1 MSESQQQN
9 SYNRMATSY
18 LRHWNKALFVTVG
31 MVLGYLLSL
40 NVTKDYLCI
49 TPQHNKEYP
58 SGYGQYEPIKYHNV
72 EYNGFKR
79 SERKESISSDDNMP
93 RTYRNG
99 VGLGR
104 QPRTRNTNESPR
116 KILLDCGANVAST
129 VQLFRETY
137 PDGKNYFIHSFELDK
152 RLAPYFSSYSN
163 HELHCPVAVAGNNGL
178 TTAYTESSWKPDK
191 GNVSGKDM
199 QWGGGAIYP
208 KDSEK
213 QSEMHGRRFSER
225 NVIPKIDISTWI
237 QQNTDIDDY
246 VILKLDVEGAE
257 YEIIDKMLKE
267 GTFKWVDKLYGEF
280 HPWAPVPGWSY
291 ERKLELRETMKHH
304 GVTLV
309 DWRGEGKAYHDIESL
324 NKPEI
329 PQGTPGFPG
338 NVYNNCSWSPDGQ
351 VRLAVT
357 VKVGMNVKAAFKLVE
372 TIRAH
377 HSGMPITLFVYGDF
391 AQVFPDLVTKWAD
404 RYTIGI
410 RENQPFPT
418 GHWTL
423 LGTPVMRMS
432 LVASVQRLKELA
444 LNPVYY
450 LSADLSKRVQG
461 LARHRGLRIIQPTTS
476 FPPNQGTLLLE
487 DTYYKYND
495 VQRTPKA
502 LRVLYERISNGGILS
517 LDSDHIDSYMI
528 SIFLMD
534 YLFENPRWV
543 CTDWRL
549 GNITTLI
556 MTDFSKA
563 FDRID
568 HTVAISKLIKLGAR
582 PSIIPWISDF
592 VSNRRQRVRYGG
604 QLSEW
609 EILTCSVPQG
619 TLLGPILFLAVFD
632 DAVRDAAPSIHEW
645 KYVDDL
651 TMTESRHRL
660 ERSIMQEELDKFGQ
674 WSKDNYMLLN
684 GDKCKIMTICFLR
697 IPPAPPSLN
706 IYGSELESVAVA
718 CLLGVWLQANLK
730 WETNVTKMLNKA
742 NGRLFL
748 LRRLKHFNL
757 PVNDLLQVYKSYV
770 RPVVEYCAP
779 VWHPG
784 LTSSQSARL
793 ERIQKRALRTIL
805 RGQYVDYNSAL
816 HTTGLQSLS
825 SRRTDLCR
833 KFASKINP
841 DLLPPRGSEEHGRN
855 TRNANK
861 LRTVKC
867 RTNRYQNSTIPYL
880 IRLLNE

>member
-1 MSESQQQN
+1 MSERPDRCS
-9 SYNRMATSY
+9 
-18 LRHWNKALFVTVG
+18 
-31 MVLGYLLSL
+31 LS
-40 NVTKDYLCI
+40 
-49 TPQHNKEYP
+49 
-58 SGYGQYEPIKYHNV
+58 
-72 EYNGFKR
+72 R
-79 SERKESISSDDNMP
+79 SPMDNEIWRKL
-93 RTYRNG
+93 T
-99 VGLGR
+99 
-104 QPRTRNTNESPR
+104 
-116 KILLDCGANVAST
+116 NVASALSPNDQEVNGQGKLAKVAESFISKWLMQDIRSSLDPQQYGGLKGRST
-129 VQLFRETY
+129 THYLVSLMDHLCRE
-137 PDGKNYFIHSFELDK
+137 
-152 RLAPYFSSYSN
+152 
-163 HELHCPVAVAGNNGL
+163 
-178 TTAYTESSWKPDK
+178 
-191 GNVSGKDM
+191 
-199 QWGGGAIYP
+199 
-208 KDSEK
+208 SEK
-213 QSEMHGRRFSER
+213 
-225 NVIPKIDISTWI
+225 P
-237 QQNTDIDDY
+237 
-246 VILKLDVEGAE
+246 
-257 YEIIDKMLKE
+257 
-267 GTFKWVDKLYGEF
+267 
-280 HPWAPVPGWSY
+280 
-291 ERKLELRETMKHH
+291 
-304 GVTLV
+304 
-309 DWRGEGKAYHDIESL
+309 
-324 NKPEI
+324 
-329 PQGTPGFPG
+329 
-338 NVYNNCSWSPDGQ
+338 
-351 VRLAVT
+351 
-357 VKVGMNVKAAFKLVE
+357 
-372 TIRAH
+372 
-377 HSGMPITLFVYGDF
+377 
-391 AQVFPDLVTKWAD
+391 
-404 RYTIGI
+404 
-410 RENQPFPT
+410 
-418 GHWTL
+418 
-423 LGTPVMRMS
+423 
-432 LVASVQRLKELA
+432 
-444 LNPVYY
+444 
-450 LSADLSKRVQG
+450 
-461 LARHRGLRIIQPTTS
+461 
-476 FPPNQGTLLLE
+476 
-487 DTYYKYND
+487 
-495 VQRTPKA
+495 
-502 LRVLYERISNGGILS
+502 
-517 LDSDHIDSYMI
+517 
-528 SIFLMD
+528 
-534 YLFENPRWV
+534 
-543 CTDWRL
+543 

-674 WSKDNYMLLN
+674 WSKDNYVLLN

-867 RTNRYQNSTIPYL
+867 RTKMKCALHS
-880 IRLLNE
+880 RLVSVGCQRSRLTAATHRPLLSASRGKR